1 MIRTFGHSLK
11 SSILKGKSNKK
22 MQDSSLRILFRYWL
36 SVVLHSTYY
45 FSISGSLKPRKQ
57 SAIRMPSCRL
67 VTVLAT
73 ALE

>member
-1 MIRTFGHSLK
+1 
-11 SSILKGKSNKK
+11 